1 MYYVELT
8 TASSTTVP
16 PQLSCYMKE
25 YQEFLKD
32 KYDSL
37 ELSSPREMLDCYST
51 EYINL
56 TLTRKKEDDDS
67 HFIFRENIND
77 SNVSL
82 TEALDVERYKK
93 KVILILG
100 GPGMGKSTL
109 AINICKQWGNGELL
123 QGYDAVILLQLRF
136 KKIQKAEDIK
146 ELLLT
151 PNDELKE
158 KVYSEI
164 AKSNGKKICFILEG
178 YDELPYDL
186 QRSSV
191 FTELTEELIKCTVIC
206 TCRPEAYSPLF
217 TNAIKIIKINGF
229 SKESVDRYISKAF
242 EKLRNGREM
251 TNQLKSQIRNNLLV
265 RSILHIPINLAIV
278 CLVFSHLSELP
289 KTLTKLYTLLC
300 IRLILR
306 HINTRTNIKQEKLQ
320 SLDELPKNIAQQ
332 FSQLCYIAYKGIEA
346 KMIIFSSS
354 NLADFGVDE
363 NNLNGLDL
371 LLISPNIFV
380 SGREKSYN
388 FMHLTLQEFCAAWYV
403 SRNHTIDE
411 QIKLMSVFDDQN
423 QYNIVWR
430 FYAGI
435 SKHWNKEIFDC
446 MLPCKQ
452 VKSKQNFYKI
462 SELAH
467 IAYETGSSEACQIV
481 EDYFKDNSNII
492 YVDEL
497 DSHAIN
503 CVLENYRGTLC
514 LFKNDTVILID
525 WPEKCNVDIFD
536 QPLEEFAVQQC
547 NNVYKFFSND
557 HNLRDK
563 KSLLQALSSSKT
575 LDTLHIKEISA
586 TKEQLECLGN
596 SIINNGVLHT
606 LNMICCGIQS
616 AEADI
621 IGEMLSHNK
630 SIRSV
635 DLSYNLLRDVGVEK
649 LVHHL
654 MNNDVLDHI
663 SLRNSLITAVGIS
676 HLSKYISKDNSSL
689 TSIELSINPLE
700 DEGVDLLLQS
710 LSTRIEHVGLCDVQM
725 TQLSCKSIVSAL
737 KNLKSIS
744 LDHLTDFK
752 ANDIISEQGEV
763 MHNEF
768 GCLKVINNYAKQI
781 CSNYWNVITASL
793 LNTTMLEHIEIRF
806 KYFSNINLLIA
817 IGRNE
822 SIKALKLSFEL
833 YHSVDQD
840 WLPQLLKPLQHS
852 KSITKLIITGYL
864 INQSDLYL
872 IGHLAKSLALNTSI
886 KSVCYA
892 LKCGKRNMNS
902 KEVYMFINEL
912 KKNSTLEELI
922 LFYESRDQVS
932 EIEHCVQQINKGR
945 NINGVANL
953 KVNVID
959 YISCEY
965 FMDIHKAVVC
975 L

>member
-1 MYYVELT
+1 
-8 TASSTTVP
+8 
-16 PQLSCYMKE
+16 MKE
-25 YQEFLKD
+25 YQEFLKE

-37 ELSSPREMLDCYST
+37 EFSSPREMLDCYSM

-67 HFIFRENIND
+67 HFMFRENMNNN
-77 SNVSL
+77 NVPL
-82 TEALDVERYKK
+82 TEALNVEGYKK

-109 AINICKQWGNGELL
+109 AINICKQWAYGELL

-136 KKIQKAEDIK
+136 KKIQKAKYIK

-164 AKSNGKKICFILEG
+164 AKNNGKKICFILEG

-186 QRSSV
+186 QSSSV

-206 TCRPEAYSPLF
+206 TSRPEAYSPLF
-217 TNAIKIIKINGF
+217 TNAIKVVKINGF
-229 SKESVDRYISKAF
+229 NKESVDSYISKAF
-242 EKLRNGREM
+242 EKLRNGGEM
-251 TNQLKSQIRNNLLV
+251 ANRLKSQIHNNPIV

-289 KTLTKLYTLLC
+289 KTLTKLYILLC
-300 IRLILR
+300 LRLILR
-306 HINTRTNIKQEKLQ
+306 HINTHTNIKQEKLQ
-320 SLDELPKNIAQQ
+320 SLDKLPEEIAKQ

-354 NLADFGVDE
+354 NLAEFGVDE
-363 NNLNGLDL
+363 SNLNGLDL
-371 LLISPNIFV
+371 LLISPNVLV

-388 FMHLTLQEFCAAWYV
+388 FIHLTLQEFCAAWYV
-403 SRNHTIDE
+403 SRNHTVDE
-411 QIKLMSVFDDQN
+411 QIKLMSVVEY
-423 QYNIVWR
+423 QYNIVRR

-435 SKHWNKEIFDC
+435 SKQWNKEIFDC

-452 VKSKQNFYKI
+452 VKSIQNFSKI

-481 EDYFKDNSNII
+481 KDYLKDDSNII
-492 YVDEL
+492 YLDVL

-503 CVLENYRGTLC
+503 CVLENYRGILR
-514 LFKNDTVILID
+514 LLKNETVILID
-525 WPEKCNVDIFD
+525 WPVTCNVDIFD
-536 QPLEEFAVQQC
+536 QSLDEVSVQQC
-547 NNVYKFFSND
+547 DDVYKFYSWSQ
-557 HNLRDK
+557 NLRDK
-563 KSLLQALSSSKT
+563 KSLLQALSSSKN
-575 LDTLHIKEISA
+575 LDTLHILGA
-586 TKEQLECLGN
+586 DLTKDHFECLGN
-596 SIINNGVLHT
+596 NINNGVLHT
-606 LNMICCGIQS
+606 LSIAYSRIES
-616 AEADI
+616 TEADI

-635 DLSYNLLRDVGVEK
+635 DLSYNNLEDVGVEK

-654 MNNDVLDHI
+654 MNNDTLHHI
-663 SLRNSLITAVGIS
+663 NLCKNSITAVGIS
-676 HLSKYISKDNSSL
+676 HLRNYIIKDNSSL
-689 TSIELSINPLE
+689 TSIELSKNPLK

-710 LSTRIEHVGLCDVQM
+710 LSRGIEHVGLCDVQM
-725 TQLSCKSIVSAL
+725 TQLSCKAVANAL

-752 ANDIISEQGEV
+752 AYGIISEQGEV
-763 MHNEF
+763 MHNALGYLE
-768 GCLKVINNYAKQI
+768 LINNCAKQI
-781 CSNYWNVITASL
+781 CSNYWNMITASL
-793 LNTTMLEHIEIRF
+793 SNTTVLERIEIQF
-806 KYFSNINLLIA
+806 EHFSSINLLIA
-817 IGRNE
+817 IGHNE
-822 SIKALKLSFEL
+822 SIKALKLSFKCRN
-833 YHSVDQD
+833 VDQD
-840 WLPQLLKPLQHS
+840 WLTKLLKPLQHS
-852 KSITKLIITGYL
+852 KSIAKLIITGDL
-864 INQSDLYL
+864 ISQIDSNFIELFS
-872 IGHLAKSLALNTSI
+872 KSLALNTSI

-892 LKCGKRNMNS
+892 LKCGLQYMNS
-902 KEVYMFINEL
+902 KQICMFVNEL

-922 LFYESRDQVS
+922 LCLESGDHQIS
-932 EIEHCVQQINKGR
+932 EIEHCVQKINKSR

-953 KVNVID
+953 TVNIID
-959 YISCEY
+959 YFSCEY
-965 FMDIHKAVVC
+965 FMYSK